1 MACTYMVKV
10 DDNTHGDAIECA
22 VYVKGHL
29 PGHDA
34 CTIAKLVAV
43 EYVIHKY
50 AGDVDTSTLKAVASW
65 PFEDL
70 DLLGLQW
77 RNPSLGV
84 AVYE

>member
-1 MACTYMVKV
+1 MACTYKVKV
-10 DDNTHGDAIECA
+10 DDNTHSDAIECA

-29 PGHDA
+29 PGDQA
-34 CTIAKLVAV
+34 RSIAELVAV

-50 AGDVDTSTLKAVASW
+50 AGDVDVSTLKAVASW
-65 PFEDL
+65 PYEDL
-70 DLLGLQW
+70 DLLWLQW